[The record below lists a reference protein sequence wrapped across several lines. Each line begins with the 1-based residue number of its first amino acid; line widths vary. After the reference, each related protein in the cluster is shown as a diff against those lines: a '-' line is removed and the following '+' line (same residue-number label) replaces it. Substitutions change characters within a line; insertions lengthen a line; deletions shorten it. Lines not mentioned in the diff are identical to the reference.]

1 MSNLTNAGLADRTGQ
16 ALVSLAVAAIAGLMV
31 IATFGHPPVRAG
43 AQAAAASS
51 LVSPNGSGQAPT
63 TAFTDPSLPSA
74 SSVIER
80 AVDAGTETAATF

>member
-1 MSNLTNAGLADRTGQ
+1 MSNLTNAGFADRTGQ
-16 ALVSLAVAAIAGLMV
+16 ALVSVAVAAIAGLMV

-51 LVSPNGSGQAPT
+51 LVAPNDKGPASTA
-63 TAFTDPSLPSA
+63 AFTDPSLPSA

-80 AVDAGTETAATF
+80 AVDSGTEIAATF